1 METEIAGKTAGNII
15 KNNYRAVGSVLIFVF
30 LTMNA
35 LKITV
40 FNIFMMNPIT
50 LQEFLHKLGVTFLL
64 AAGIYIVIL
73 GARSRL
79 LFMLFYI
86 LQGIYIFVN
95 LVYYMYFHTYLHISQ
110 AVALLSEGIGAA
122 GDLSVLISPKL
133 LIALA
138 DLPAAIYLLFVY
150 PKLSEVFG
158 RRQLLNRLSL
168 AFLCLFIIAA
178 MEGWNYLHQYS
189 IFDIAKDNSQVGE
202 SLTVQRYGTFANSLV
217 VMASNRN
224 DSSLISRL
232 SYGQHL
238 SSSGKNTARPN
249 FVVIQVESMDANA
262 INKQHN
268 GQYVMPFLHS
278 LSQQSVYY
286 PYTMSYHEAG
296 ATSDCEFSTI
306 NSVEP
311 LDDYP
316 SIKIGDYFYPN
327 SIVRQLEKNLYST
340 IAFHGNVGSYFNR
353 DVAYPKMGY
362 QKLVD
367 MTEMNLKD
375 VGWGAPDSDVFKFAE
390 NRLKSEKEPFFA
402 YTITMTSHG
411 PFTNANNYYN
421 NSNYDDVQDKTARDY
436 MNSMSYV
443 DQSIGDYVNY
453 IRANFKNT
461 YIFIWGDHTPNVNNN
476 DYKQAS
482 FTDEGRYY
490 EFVPLMIVTPDNKT
504 YKENNIAASFLDVA
518 PTIANASG
526 MPYSINSDGIDLLN
540 RSGDAPKIPFKGG
553 IADRSY
559 LFDKVSKIN

>member
-1 METEIAGKTAGNII
+1 
-15 KNNYRAVGSVLIFVF
+15 
-30 LTMNA
+30 
-35 LKITV
+35 
-40 FNIFMMNPIT
+40 
-50 LQEFLHKLGVTFLL
+50 
-64 AAGIYIVIL
+64 
-73 GARSRL
+73 
-79 LFMLFYI
+79 
-86 LQGIYIFVN
+86 
-95 LVYYMYFHTYLHISQ
+95 
-110 AVALLSEGIGAA
+110 
-122 GDLSVLISPKL
+122 
-133 LIALA
+133 
-138 DLPAAIYLLFVY
+138 
-150 PKLSEVFG
+150 
-158 RRQLLNRLSL
+158 
-168 AFLCLFIIAA
+168 
-178 MEGWNYLHQYS
+178 
-189 IFDIAKDNSQVGE
+189 
-202 SLTVQRYGTFANSLV
+202 
-217 VMASNRN
+217 
-224 DSSLISRL
+224 
-232 SYGQHL
+232 
-238 SSSGKNTARPN
+238 
-249 FVVIQVESMDANA
+249 
-262 INKQHN
+262 
-268 GQYVMPFLHS
+268 
-278 LSQQSVYY
+278 
-286 PYTMSYHEAG
+286 MSYHEAG

-316 SIKIGDYFYPN
+316 SIKIGDYAYPN

-340 IAFHGNVGSYFNR
+340 IAFHGNVGNYFNR

-421 NSNYDDVQDKTARDY
+421 NNNYDDVQDKTARDY

-443 DQSIGDYVNY
+443 DQSIGNYVNY

-482 FTDEGRYY
+482 FTDEGKYY